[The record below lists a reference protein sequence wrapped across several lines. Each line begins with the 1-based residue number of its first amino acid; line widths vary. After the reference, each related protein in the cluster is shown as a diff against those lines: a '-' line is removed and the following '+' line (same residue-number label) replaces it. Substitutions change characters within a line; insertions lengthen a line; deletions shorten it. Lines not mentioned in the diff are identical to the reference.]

1 MCGTGTPARWRRPR
15 SGGWRGWLQGRL
27 RDPHCGRGRRGGSSG
42 SRWPWNAR
50 RRGARCGRG
59 WRRPGIP
66 NDRED
71 QGRGLN
77 RIGFIG
83 VPSSAGAHWP
93 GQEKAPGALREAGL
107 VERLRLAGLLAQDHG
122 DLPRIRF
129 RPDPGR
135 HPQNLEAVVGVVG
148 SVADRVDSVLRGGE
162 APLVVGG
169 DCTIELGVLSGFLR
183 AGEDPALLYLDG
195 GVDLYAPATNPTG
208 ILDSMG
214 VAHMVGEPGV
224 AEELSRI
231 GPRNPLMPDDRI
243 VLFGYEPNPP
253 EIPVLDRR
261 SMPRYPAA
269 RVRGRPEEAAAEAL
283 ALLEGTADR
292 FVVHFDVD
300 VMDFV
305 DFPVADVRQH
315 SAGLTVEEALECR
328 GTFAAGPAFGGLVIT
343 EFNPDHAD
351 ERGELAAAFFRS
363 VVAALRSANAG

>member
-27 RDPHCGRGRRGGSSG
+27 RDPRCGRGWRGGSSG

-122 DLPRIRF
+122 DLPRTRF

-135 HPQNLEAVVGVVG
+135 HPQNLEAVAGVVG
-148 SVADRVDSVLRGGE
+148 SVADRVDSVLRSGE
-162 APLVVGG
+162 VPLVVGG

-195 GVDLYAPATNPTG
+195 AWTCTLPPRTLRASS
-208 ILDSMG
+208 ILWG
-214 VAHMVGEPGV
+214 W
-224 AEELSRI
+224 R
-231 GPRNPLMPDDRI
+231 
-243 VLFGYEPNPP
+243 
-253 EIPVLDRR
+253 
-261 SMPRYPAA
+261 
-269 RVRGRPEEAAAEAL
+269 
-283 ALLEGTADR
+283 T
-292 FVVHFDVD
+292 
-300 VMDFV
+300 
-305 DFPVADVRQH
+305 
-315 SAGLTVEEALECR
+315 
-328 GTFAAGPAFGGLVIT
+328 
-343 EFNPDHAD
+343 
-351 ERGELAAAFFRS
+351 
-363 VVAALRSANAG
+363 